1 MVLDTIFEPFQYQ
14 FMIRALI
21 VCISVGVICP
31 VFGAHVINREM
42 GFMGDALS
50 HAVLPGIVAAYVI
63 GLNPLAGAVPMGIVV
78 ALLIGFIVKKA
89 NISHDTSIGILFTG
103 LFALGLI
110 LLSVLGGTGLNL
122 EHILLG
128 QVLST
133 STIDVYVTLV
143 LSVFTLVLMIL
154 LHKQMVFVGFDYQGA
169 VVAGL
174 PAARIN
180 YLLLV
185 LLSIVIVVT
194 LQVVGIILVV
204 AMLITPAAA
213 ASLITR
219 RFSRVILVGVIFGV
233 LAAVVGLY
241 LSYQFNLPSGP
252 SIALTSTA
260 IFAFAFLKRWQTNR
274 VAGGA

>member
-1 MVLDTIFEPFQYQ
+1 MWLDPLFEPFQYQ
-14 FMIRALI
+14 FMVRALI

-31 VFGAHVINREM
+31 FLGAHVINREM

-50 HAVLPGIVAAYVI
+50 HAVLPGIVAAYAI
-63 GLNPLAGAVPMGIVV
+63 GFSPLIGAVPMGIIV
-78 ALLIGFIVKKA
+78 ALLIGFIVKKS

-110 LLSVLGGTGLNL
+110 LLSVLGGTGINL

-133 STIDVYVTLV
+133 SSTDVYVTLG
-143 LSVFTLVLMIL
+143 LSMATVALMTL

-174 PAARIN
+174 PAAKIN
-180 YLLLV
+180 YLLLI

-213 ASLITR
+213 SSLIAK
-219 RFSRVILVGVIFGV
+219 RFSRVIALVVLFVVI
-233 LAAVVGLY
+233 AAVVGLY
-241 LSYQFNLPSGP
+241 LSYHFNLPSGP
-252 SIALTSTA
+252 AIALTATT
-260 IFAFAFLKRWQTNR
+260 IFALAFLKKWQTR
-274 VAGGA
+274 GIAGAA